1 MFVSGK
7 AFLLNNTD
15 LLLMVLLSLI
25 ELVVRT
31 IETMDEERKKSMT
44 SAWRMNHPLM
54 NYVVVEIKRWK
65 MANVPSFSCWEADHI
80 F

>member
-31 IETMDEERKKSMT
+31 MDEERKKSMT
-44 SAWRMNHPLM
+44 SDWRMNHPLM